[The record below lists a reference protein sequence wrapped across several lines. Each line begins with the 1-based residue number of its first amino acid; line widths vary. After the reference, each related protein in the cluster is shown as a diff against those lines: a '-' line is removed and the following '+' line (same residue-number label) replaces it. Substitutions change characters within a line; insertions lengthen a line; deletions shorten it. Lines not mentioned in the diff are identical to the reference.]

1 MKNLS
6 ELKLKNKRVIIFDLD
21 GTLIDSV
28 GIWNLTDQ
36 KLIHNYSGKTLDLEY
51 IQVDRDKFMHSN
63 AGSDTYIAYSEYLI
77 NKYDLSIKDKIEL
90 TEIRKNIGNEILIN
104 EVGFKPDVTSLIK
117 KLKEMG
123 YILVLATVTTQSQL
137 EVYYKK
143 NKRMLDEMNIKDAF
157 DLIITSEQ
165 VKNKKPD
172 PEVYN
177 IIMEHYSATP
187 DKCLIFEDSYTGVLA
202 ASRAGIEVVNIYD
215 KYADLNRDQ
224 INELTDYRIDNF
236 RQFIDFL
243 NLAPNSHTTKLTGE

>member
-51 IQVDRDKFMHSN
+51 IQVDRDSFMHSN
-63 AGSDTYIAYSEYLI
+63 AGSDTYVAYSEYLI
-77 NKYDLSIKDKIEL
+77 NKYDLSVKDKIEL
-90 TEIRKNIGNEILIN
+90 TKIRKNIGNEILIS

-123 YILVLATVTTQSQL
+123 YTLVLATVTTQSQL

-172 PEVYN
+172 PEVFN
-177 IIMEHYSATP
+177 IIMEQYSATP

-236 RQFIDFL
+236 RQFIDFF
-243 NLAPNSHTTKLTGE
+243 NLAPNSHTMKLTGE